1 MKIVIAI
8 DSFKGSIS
16 SIEAGNAVAEGIL
29 RTVPEA
35 DINVAYQT
43 FNANHIT
50 MPDGVYYIKFTLL
63 GTAIDDLYGGIPY
76 SMTLAE
82 LLESGVVGEN
92 AAVTDELTVVSIT
105 EDDQHAYVKG
115 ESGAWVR
122 IDAPQEVLLE
132 VAVGQKIQGF
142 SGVLTN
148 KDTAPA
154 MTWAGGTVTG
164 EAADV
169 SALINE
175 VNLSEAFDMPAASSV
190 IKVTG
195 YYEEAGEYGTLRG
208 WDGAGQSLV
217 LAAQFCNAAALNFE
231 AGKQYTMTV
240 AIELDEPW
248 NEAAG
253 APRRAR
259 SSHDYDF
266 QNLKGQLVSATG
278 ADAPMVTAI
287 DALVVDGKPVAG
299 VTYYNMAGQQ
309 SNKAFEGVNIVVTRF
324 TDGTKKTTKVVF

>member
-1 MKIVIAI
+1 
-8 DSFKGSIS
+8 
-16 SIEAGNAVAEGIL
+16 
-29 RTVPEA
+29 
-35 DINVAYQT
+35 
-43 FNANHIT
+43 
-50 MPDGVYYIKFTLL
+50 
-63 GTAIDDLYGGIPY
+63 
-76 SMTLAE
+76 
-82 LLESGVVGEN
+82 
-92 AAVTDELTVVSIT
+92 
-105 EDDQHAYVKG
+105 
-115 ESGAWVR
+115 
-122 IDAPQEVLLE
+122 
-132 VAVGQKIQGF
+132 
-142 SGVLTN
+142 
-148 KDTAPA
+148 
-154 MTWAGGTVTG
+154 
-164 EAADV
+164 
-169 SALINE
+169 